1 MKPAAPVTRTR
12 ARPDPPTL
20 SLRPD
25 GASDLGANALKRRW
39 SQRKPGSTSVV
50 VLDPLPSLSSLSAAD
65 AGRRQKLL
73 FLVTEDWYF
82 CSHRLP
88 VARAA
93 REAGFD
99 VVVATRVRAHG
110 EEIRGE
116 GFALRPL
123 PWRRRGDGLLGAAQ
137 AISAISRLYHDERPD
152 IVHHVALKPVL
163 FGGIARRFAFAHSA
177 NTPALVDSVMGLG
190 SGFSRATTA
199 ASLRRP
205 PLGLALRL
213 VAGGRRRGWIVV
225 QNPEDRA
232 ALAGLGID
240 VGRIALIRGSGVD
253 TSRFVPLPDPGGD
266 TITVALVSR
275 MLRDKGVLEA
285 AAAIRLLRAQGL
297 AIELLLAGPTDPD
310 NANSLTPEV
319 LRSLTAE
326 PGIEWLGPVADVRAV
341 WRRAAIAVLPSTYG
355 EGLPK
360 TLLEAAA
367 CGRPLVAADVPGC
380 REVVRPGRTGI
391 LVPPHD
397 VSGLAA
403 AIAALAGDPAL
414 RTGLGRAGR
423 GLIECRFADAIVA
436 RETLA
441 LYRVAL
447 AERSR
452 FPASREEPGRKSMSS
467 TK

>member
-1 MKPAAPVTRTR
+1 MKPAAPVTRMR

-25 GASDLGANALKRRW
+25 GASDLGANALNRRR
-39 SQRKPGSTSVV
+39 SQRKAESTSVV
-50 VLDPLPSLSSLSAAD
+50 VLDPVPPLSSSSAAPD

-93 REAGFD
+93 REAGFE

-110 EEIRGE
+110 EEIRNE
-116 GFALRPL
+116 GFALRPIA
-123 PWRRRGDGLLGAAQ
+123 WRRRGDGPLGAAR
-137 AISAISRLYHDERPD
+137 AISAISRLYRHERPD

-163 FGGIARRFAFAHSA
+163 FGGIARRLAFAHSA

-190 SGFSRATTA
+190 SGFSRTTTA
-199 ASLRRP
+199 ARLRRQ

-213 VAGGRRRGWIVV
+213 VAGGRSRGWIVV

-253 TSRFVPLPDPGGD
+253 TSRFLPLPEPGGD
-266 TITVALVSR
+266 TVTVALVSR
-275 MLRDKGVLEA
+275 MLRHKGVLDA
-285 AAAIRLLRAQGL
+285 AAAIRRLRAQGL

-319 LRSLTAE
+319 LRSLAAE

-341 WRRAAIAVLPSTYG
+341 WRCAAIAVLPSTYG
-355 EGLPK
+355 EGVPK

-380 REVVRPGRTGI
+380 REVVRPGVTGI
-391 LVPPHD
+391 LVPPHN
-397 VSGLAA
+397 VAGLAE
-403 AIAALAGDPAL
+403 AIAQLASDPA
-414 RTGLGRAGR
+414 RRAALGRAGR
-423 GLIECRFADAIVA
+423 ELIECHFTDEIVA

-441 LYRVAL
+441 LYQAAL
-447 AERSR
+447 LPRGG
-452 FPASREEPGRKSMSS
+452 FPAARENSG
-467 TK
+467 

>member
-1 MKPAAPVTRTR
+1 
-12 ARPDPPTL
+12 
-20 SLRPD
+20 
-25 GASDLGANALKRRW
+25 
-39 SQRKPGSTSVV
+39 VV
-50 VLDPLPSLSSLSAAD
+50 VLDPVPPPSSPSAAPH
-65 AGRRQKLL
+65 AGRRPKLL

-93 REAGFD
+93 REAGFE

-110 EEIRGE
+110 EEIRDE
-116 GFALRPL
+116 GFALRPIA
-123 PWRRRGDGLLGAAQ
+123 WRRRGDGLLGAAR
-137 AISAISRLYHDERPD
+137 AISAISRIYRDERPD

-163 FGGIARRFAFAHSA
+163 FGGIARRLALAHSA
-177 NTPALVDSVMGLG
+177 DTPALVDSVMGLG

-199 ASLRRP
+199 ARLRRR

-213 VAGGRRRGWIVV
+213 VAGGRGRGWIVV

-240 VGRIALIRGSGVD
+240 VGRVALIRGSGVD
-253 TSRFVPLPDPGGD
+253 TGRFVPLPEPAVGNAV
-266 TITVALVSR
+266 TVALVSR
-275 MLRDKGVLEA
+275 MLRDKGVLDA
-285 AAAIRLLRAQGL
+285 AAAVRRLRAQGL

-310 NANSLTPEV
+310 NQNSLTPET
-319 LRSLTAE
+319 LRSLTVE
-326 PGIEWLGPVADVRAV
+326 PGIEWLGPIADVRAV

-355 EGLPK
+355 EGVPK

-380 REVVRPGRTGI
+380 REVVRPGATGI

-397 VSGLAA
+397 VDGLAG
-403 AIAALAGDPAL
+403 AIAELAGDPGRRAA
-414 RTGLGRAGR
+414 LGRAGR
-423 GLIECRFADAIVA
+423 ELIERRFTDEIVA

-441 LYRVAL
+441 LYRTAL

-452 FPASREEPGRKSMSS
+452 FPVAREKPGKKSM
-467 TK
+467 